1 MRYAAKNDQ
10 TKIEADSLEGASAL
24 LGGRWKFVILWHLLA
39 GPLRFA
45 ELRRCMPLAAP
56 KNLLRQLQDLERR
69 GLVTREASTKP
80 DVWVEYSISPIGR
93 TLEPILLALEYWS
106 ERYDTHCAGPVDRR
120 RAVGK

>member
-1 MRYAAKNDQ
+1 MRYAVENEQSKVEGDY
-10 TKIEADSLEGASAL
+10 LEGASAL

-45 ELRRCMPLAAP
+45 ELRRCMPLATP

-69 GLVTREASTKP
+69 GLVTREATTKP
-80 DVWVEYSISPIGR
+80 DVWVEYNISPVGR

-106 ERYDTHCAGPVDRR
+106 ERYDTHHAGSVDKRGIVR
-120 RAVGK
+120 K